1 MPSKIDHAPKAHAI
15 VVAAGHGARMGGGQW
30 KQFRLIGSRPVVAWT
45 MEMLDRS
52 RSVDGIT
59 LVVPS
64 VFESRSFKLPD
75 ITGIKK
81 LRTVVAGGRSRQE
94 SVRLGLA
101 KVSSLSGL
109 VLVHDG
115 VRPFVTVEL
124 IDRVVAGGAETGAA
138 VCAVPASDTVKEVG
152 ADGIVVKTLD
162 RGRLWM
168 VQTPQAFRQGLLC
181 TAHEQALADGYA
193 GTDDAELVERLGVAV
208 RVVEGDPANVK
219 LTSPQ
224 DFAWAESVLAQRRK
238 EGRGPGQSAGEEG
251 T

>member
-1 MPSKIDHAPKAHAI
+1 
-15 VVAAGHGARMGGGQW
+15 MGGRQW
-30 KQFRLIGSRPVVAWT
+30 KQFRPIGSRSVVAWA
-45 MEMLDRS
+45 MEMLDKS

-64 VFESRSFKLPD
+64 SFESQVLKLHD
-75 ITGIKK
+75 INRITK
-81 LRTVVAGGRSRQE
+81 LRTVVAGGRTRQE
-94 SVRLGLA
+94 SVRYGLA
-101 KVSSLSGL
+101 VVLPSSGL

-124 IDRVVAGGAETGAA
+124 IDRVVAEGAKTGAA

-168 VQTPQAFRQGLLC
+168 VQTPQVFHRDLLAA
-181 TAHEQALADGYA
+181 AHEQAFVDGYE

-208 RVVEGDPANVK
+208 RVVAGDPANLK
-219 LTSPQ
+219 LTRSG
-224 DFAWAESVLAQRRK
+224 DFAWAESILEQRK
-238 EGRGPGQSAGEEG
+238 NKDSSPKHDADEERM
-251 T
+251 